1 MSKKLL
7 FNNVNTTESDGY
19 VVETLN
25 GNPIYISDLA
35 VTDKQQADIIGF
47 SSSASIDTITIYSS
61 NCPYIFAKGG
71 RINANS

>member
-7 FNNVNTTESDGY
+7 FNNGDTTDFGY
-19 VVETLN
+19 VETLT
-25 GNPIYISDLA
+25 GNPIYISDIKEQ
-35 VTDKQQADIIGF
+35 DDHQAEVISIIT
-47 SSSASIDTITIYSS
+47 SHSTNIITIYSS

>member
-1 MSKKLL
+1 MPKRLL
-7 FNNVNTTESDGY
+7 FNNTTESDY
-19 VVETLN
+19 VVETLT

-35 VTDKQQADIIGF
+35 ITDDQQAEIISF
-47 SSSASIDTITIYSS
+47 NSSGSTDTITIYSS